1 MIKLSVIYMGVKMK
15 VDKAIKATFNTNL
28 IILNGFLVALLVGTI
43 LLMLPVSSASGNG
56 TDFITALFTA
66 TTSLCVTGLV
76 VVPTYA
82 YWSIFGKVIIL
93 ILIQLG
99 GLGIIS
105 FTIGFLIIIGK
116 KISLKERKMI
126 QESYNLDSAQGV
138 LKILRKIFG
147 ITVKIEGI
155 GAILYSIQFIPEYG
169 IVKGI
174 CYSVFHSVSAFC
186 NAGIDIIGN
195 DSLVKYHGNVLV
207 NFTTV
212 MLIICGGIGFIV
224 WLDIGGII
232 SEIRNK
238 KLSPNKFIERMKL
251 HTKLVLITTA
261 ILVGGGFLFILLFEY
276 NNPDTLGNMTFGNKC
291 LAALFEAVTLR
302 TAGFITVP
310 QAGFR
315 DGTFMIMCGMMI
327 VGGSPFGTAG
337 GIKTTTLALIFLLTW
352 STIKG
357 KEDIEVCRRR
367 INKQNVRSAVAIG
380 TIVLSILAVAIMALS
395 FTEDAPLKVITF
407 EAVSALGTV
416 GLSMDFTASLTAI
429 GKLII
434 IVLMFFGRVGPITIA
449 MAMAGRA
456 RKDRK
461 ITNYPEKRVMIG

>member
-1 MIKLSVIYMGVKMK
+1 MK

-169 IVKGI
+169 IVKVI

>member
-1 MIKLSVIYMGVKMK
+1 MK

-43 LLMLPVSSASGNG
+43 LLMLPVSSANGNG

-195 DSLVKYHGNVLV
+195 DSLVKYQGNVLV
-207 NFTTV
+207 NFTTI

-238 KLSPNKFIERMKL
+238 KLSSNKFIERMKL

-302 TAGFITVP
+302 TAGFMTVS

-315 DGTFMIMCGMMI
+315 DGTFMIMCGLMI
-327 VGGSPFGTAG
+327 VGGSPLGTAG
-337 GIKTTTLALIFLLTW
+337 GIKTTTLALVILLTW
-352 STIKG
+352 ATIKG
-357 KEDIEVCRRR
+357 KDDIEVCRRR

-395 FTEDAPLKVITF
+395 FTEGAPLKVITF

-461 ITNYPEKRVMIG
+461 ITNYPEKKVMIG

>member
-1 MIKLSVIYMGVKMK
+1 MK

-147 ITVKIEGI
+147 ITLKIEGI

-315 DGTFMIMCGMMI
+315 DGTFMIMCGLMI

>member
-1 MIKLSVIYMGVKMK
+1 MK

-315 DGTFMIMCGMMI
+315 DGTFMIMCSLMI

>member
-1 MIKLSVIYMGVKMK
+1 MK

-315 DGTFMIMCGMMI
+315 DGTFMIMCGLMI

-357 KEDIEVCRRR
+357 KEDIEVGRRR

-456 RKDRK
+456 RKNRK

>member
-1 MIKLSVIYMGVKMK
+1 MK

-315 DGTFMIMCGMMI
+315 DGTFMIMCGLMI

-367 INKQNVRSAVAIG
+367 INKQNVRSAVAIE

>member
-1 MIKLSVIYMGVKMK
+1 MK

-126 QESYNLDSAQGV
+126 HESYNLDSAQGV

-195 DSLVKYHGNVLV
+195 DSFVKYHGNVLV

-238 KLSPNKFIERMKL
+238 KLRPNKFIERMKL

-327 VGGSPFGTAG
+327 VGGSPLGTAG
-337 GIKTTTLALIFLLTW
+337 GIKTTTLALVFLLTW
-352 STIKG
+352 TTIKG
-357 KEDIEVCRRR
+357 KDDIEVCRRR

-395 FTEDAPLKVITF
+395 FTECAPLKVITF

-434 IVLMFFGRVGPITIA
+434 VVLMFFGRVGPITIA
-449 MAMAGRA
+449 MAMTGRA

-461 ITNYPEKRVMIG
+461 IKNYPEKRVMIG

>member
-1 MIKLSVIYMGVKMK
+1 MK

-315 DGTFMIMCGMMI
+315 DGTFMIMCGLMI

-357 KEDIEVCRRR
+357 KEDIEVCKRR

>member
-1 MIKLSVIYMGVKMK
+1 MK

-195 DSLVKYHGNVLV
+195 DSFVKYHGNVLV

-238 KLSPNKFIERMKL
+238 KLRPNKFIERMKL

-327 VGGSPFGTAG
+327 VGGSPLGTAG
-337 GIKTTTLALIFLLTW
+337 GIKTTTLALVFLLTW
-352 STIKG
+352 ATIKG
-357 KEDIEVCRRR
+357 KDDIEVCRRR
-367 INKQNVRSAVAIG
+367 INQQNVRSAVAIG

-395 FTEDAPLKVITF
+395 FTEGAPLKVITF

-449 MAMAGRA
+449 MAMTGRA

-461 ITNYPEKRVMIG
+461 IKNYPEKRVMIG

>member
-1 MIKLSVIYMGVKMK
+1 MK

-195 DSLVKYHGNVLV
+195 DSFVKYHGNVLV

-315 DGTFMIMCGMMI
+315 DGTFMIMCGLMI

>member
-1 MIKLSVIYMGVKMK
+1 MK

-43 LLMLPVSSASGNG
+43 LLMLPVSSASGRT

-105 FTIGFLIIIGK
+105 FTIGFLLIIGK

-147 ITVKIEGI
+147 ITVKIEGV
-155 GAILYSIQFIPEYG
+155 GALLYSIQFIPEYG

-186 NAGIDIIGN
+186 NAGIDILGN
-195 DSLVKYHGNVLV
+195 DSLVKYQGNVLV
-207 NFTTV
+207 NFTTM

-238 KLSPNKFIERMKL
+238 RLSSNKFIERMKL
-251 HTKLVLITTA
+251 HTKLVLITTI
-261 ILVGGGFLFILLFEY
+261 ILVIGGFLFILLFEY
-276 NNPDTLGNMTFGNKC
+276 NNPDTLGNMTFGKKC
-291 LAALFEAVTLR
+291 LAALFESVTLR

-315 DGTFMIMCGMMI
+315 DGTFMIMCGLMI
-327 VGGSPFGTAG
+327 VGGSPLGTAG

-352 STIKG
+352 ATIKG
-357 KEDIEVCRRR
+357 KDDIEVCRRR
-367 INKQNVRSAVAIG
+367 INKQNVRSAAAIG

-395 FTEDAPLKVITF
+395 FTENAPLKVITF

-416 GLSMDFTASLTAI
+416 GLSMDFTASLTVV

-434 IVLMFFGRVGPITIA
+434 VVLMFFGRVGPITIA

>member
-1 MIKLSVIYMGVKMK
+1 MK

-261 ILVGGGFLFILLFEY
+261 ILVGGGFLLILLFEY

-315 DGTFMIMCGMMI
+315 DGTFMIMCGLMI

-456 RKDRK
+456 RKNRK

>member
-1 MIKLSVIYMGVKMK
+1 MK

-212 MLIICGGIGFIV
+212 RLIICGGIGFIV

-315 DGTFMIMCGMMI
+315 DGTFMIMCGLMI

>member
-1 MIKLSVIYMGVKMK
+1 MK

-315 DGTFMIMCGMMI
+315 DGTFMIMCGLMI

-357 KEDIEVCRRR
+357 KDYIEFCRRR
-367 INKQNVRSAVAIG
+367 INKHNVRSAVAIG

>member
-1 MIKLSVIYMGVKMK
+1 MK

-147 ITVKIEGI
+147 ITLKIEGI

-315 DGTFMIMCGMMI
+315 DGTFMIMCGLMI

-449 MAMAGRA
+449 MAMAGKA

>member
-1 MIKLSVIYMGVKMK
+1 MK

-147 ITVKIEGI
+147 ITLKIEGI

-276 NNPDTLGNMTFGNKC
+276 NNPDVLGNMTFGNKC

-315 DGTFMIMCGMMI
+315 DGTFMIMCGLMI

>member
-1 MIKLSVIYMGVKMK
+1 MK

-315 DGTFMIMCGMMI
+315 DGTFMIMCGLMI

-449 MAMAGRA
+449 MAMAGSA

>member
-1 MIKLSVIYMGVKMK
+1 MK

-28 IILNGFLVALLVGTI
+28 IILNGFLVALLVGII

-315 DGTFMIMCGMMI
+315 DGTFMIMCGLMI

>member
-1 MIKLSVIYMGVKMK
+1 MK

-147 ITVKIEGI
+147 ITLKIEGI

-315 DGTFMIMCGMMI
+315 DGTFMIMCGLMI

-395 FTEDAPLKVITF
+395 FTEDAPLKGITF

>member
-1 MIKLSVIYMGVKMK
+1 MK

-315 DGTFMIMCGMMI
+315 DGTFMIMCGLMI

-456 RKDRK
+456 RKNRK
-461 ITNYPEKRVMIG
+461 ITYYPEKRVMIG

>member
-1 MIKLSVIYMGVKMK
+1 MLSG
-15 VDKAIKATFNTNL
+15 
-28 IILNGFLVALLVGTI
+28 
-43 LLMLPVSSASGNG
+43 
-56 TDFITALFTA
+56 
-66 TTSLCVTGLV
+66 
-76 VVPTYA
+76 
-82 YWSIFGKVIIL
+82 
-93 ILIQLG
+93 
-99 GLGIIS
+99 
-105 FTIGFLIIIGK
+105 
-116 KISLKERKMI
+116 
-126 QESYNLDSAQGV
+126 
-138 LKILRKIFG
+138 
-147 ITVKIEGI
+147 
-155 GAILYSIQFIPEYG
+155 
-169 IVKGI
+169 
-174 CYSVFHSVSAFC
+174 
-186 NAGIDIIGN
+186 
-195 DSLVKYHGNVLV
+195 
-207 NFTTV
+207 
-212 MLIICGGIGFIV
+212 
-224 WLDIGGII
+224 
-232 SEIRNK
+232 
-238 KLSPNKFIERMKL
+238 
-251 HTKLVLITTA
+251 
-261 ILVGGGFLFILLFEY
+261 
-276 NNPDTLGNMTFGNKC
+276 
-291 LAALFEAVTLR
+291 LFEAVTLR

-315 DGTFMIMCGMMI
+315 DGTFMIMCGLMI

>member
-1 MIKLSVIYMGVKMK
+1 MK

-126 QESYNLDSAQGV
+126 QESYNLDSAPGI

-147 ITVKIEGI
+147 ITLKIEGI

-315 DGTFMIMCGMMI
+315 DGTFMIMCGLMI

>member
-1 MIKLSVIYMGVKMK
+1 MK

-116 KISLKERKMI
+116 KIS
-126 QESYNLDSAQGV
+126 
-138 LKILRKIFG
+138 
-147 ITVKIEGI
+147 
-155 GAILYSIQFIPEYG
+155 SIQFIPEYG

-315 DGTFMIMCGMMI
+315 DGTFMIMCGLMI

>member
-1 MIKLSVIYMGVKMK
+1 MK
-15 VDKAIKATFNTNL
+15 VDKAIKATSNTNL

-315 DGTFMIMCGMMI
+315 DGTFMIMCGLMI

>member
-1 MIKLSVIYMGVKMK
+1 
-15 VDKAIKATFNTNL
+15 
-28 IILNGFLVALLVGTI
+28 
-43 LLMLPVSSASGNG
+43 MLPVSSASGNG

-195 DSLVKYHGNVLV
+195 DSFVKYHGNVLV
-207 NFTTV
+207 NLTTV

-238 KLSPNKFIERMKL
+238 KLRPNKFIERMKL

-327 VGGSPFGTAG
+327 VGGSPLGTAG
-337 GIKTTTLALIFLLTW
+337 GIKTTTLALVFLLTW
-352 STIKG
+352 ATIKG
-357 KEDIEVCRRR
+357 KDDIEVCRRR

>member
-1 MIKLSVIYMGVKMK
+1 MK

-315 DGTFMIMCGMMI
+315 DGTFMIMCGLMI

-449 MAMAGRA
+449 MVMAGRA
-456 RKDRK
+456 RKNRK

>member
-1 MIKLSVIYMGVKMK
+1 MK

-186 NAGIDIIGN
+186 NAGIDIN

-315 DGTFMIMCGMMI
+315 DGTFMIMCGLMI

>member
-1 MIKLSVIYMGVKMK
+1 MK

-315 DGTFMIMCGMMI
+315 DGTFMIMCGLMI
-327 VGGSPFGTAG
+327 VGGSPLGTAG
-337 GIKTTTLALIFLLTW
+337 GIKTTTLALVFLLTW
-352 STIKG
+352 ATIKG
-357 KEDIEVCRRR
+357 KDDIEVCRRR

>member
-1 MIKLSVIYMGVKMK
+1 
-15 VDKAIKATFNTNL
+15 
-28 IILNGFLVALLVGTI
+28 
-43 LLMLPVSSASGNG
+43 MLPVSSASGNG

-195 DSLVKYHGNVLV
+195 DSFVKYHGNVLV

-238 KLSPNKFIERMKL
+238 KLRPNKFIERMKL

-327 VGGSPFGTAG
+327 VGGSPLGTAG
-337 GIKTTTLALIFLLTW
+337 GIKTTTLALVFLLTW
-352 STIKG
+352 ATIKG
-357 KEDIEVCRRR
+357 KDDIEVCRRR

-395 FTEDAPLKVITF
+395 FTEGAPLKVITF

>member
-1 MIKLSVIYMGVKMK
+1 MK

-310 QAGFR
+310 QAEFR
-315 DGTFMIMCGMMI
+315 DGTFMIMCGLMI

>member
-1 MIKLSVIYMGVKMK
+1 M
-15 VDKAIKATFNTNL
+15 
-28 IILNGFLVALLVGTI
+28 
-43 LLMLPVSSASGNG
+43 
-56 TDFITALFTA
+56 
-66 TTSLCVTGLV
+66 
-76 VVPTYA
+76 PTYA

-315 DGTFMIMCGMMI
+315 DGTFMIMCGLMI

>member
-1 MIKLSVIYMGVKMK
+1 MK

-147 ITVKIEGI
+147 ITLKIEGI

-315 DGTFMIMCGMMI
+315 DGTFMIMCGLMI

-449 MAMAGRA
+449 MAMTGRA

>member
-1 MIKLSVIYMGVKMK
+1 MK

-195 DSLVKYHGNVLV
+195 DSLVKYQGNVLV
-207 NFTTV
+207 NFTTM

-261 ILVGGGFLFILLFEY
+261 ILVGGGFLFVLLFEY

-315 DGTFMIMCGMMI
+315 DGTFMIMCGLMI
-327 VGGSPFGTAG
+327 VGGSPLGTAG
-337 GIKTTTLALIFLLTW
+337 GIKTTTLALVFLLTW
-352 STIKG
+352 ATIKG
-357 KEDIEVCRRR
+357 KDDIEVCRRR

-395 FTEDAPLKVITF
+395 FTEGAPLKVITF

>member
-1 MIKLSVIYMGVKMK
+1 MK

-105 FTIGFLIIIGK
+105 FTIRFLIIIGK

-147 ITVKIEGI
+147 ITLKIEGI

-315 DGTFMIMCGMMI
+315 DGTFMIMCGLMI

>member
-1 MIKLSVIYMGVKMK
+1 MK

-147 ITVKIEGI
+147 ITLKIEGI

-238 KLSPNKFIERMKL
+238 KLSPNKFIDRMKL

-315 DGTFMIMCGMMI
+315 DGTFMIMCGLMI

>member
-1 MIKLSVIYMGVKMK
+1 MK

-116 KISLKERKMI
+116 KLSLKERKMI

-315 DGTFMIMCGMMI
+315 DGTFMIMCGLMI

>member
-1 MIKLSVIYMGVKMK
+1 M
-15 VDKAIKATFNTNL
+15 
-28 IILNGFLVALLVGTI
+28 
-43 LLMLPVSSASGNG
+43 
-56 TDFITALFTA
+56 
-66 TTSLCVTGLV
+66 
-76 VVPTYA
+76 
-82 YWSIFGKVIIL
+82 IIL

-195 DSLVKYHGNVLV
+195 DSLVKYQGNVLV
-207 NFTTV
+207 NFTTI

-238 KLSPNKFIERMKL
+238 KLSSNKFIERMKL

-291 LAALFEAVTLR
+291 LAALFESVTLR
-302 TAGFITVP
+302 TAGFMTVS

-315 DGTFMIMCGMMI
+315 DGTFMIMCGLMI
-327 VGGSPFGTAG
+327 VGGSPLGTAG
-337 GIKTTTLALIFLLTW
+337 GIKTTTLALVILLTW
-352 STIKG
+352 ATIKG
-357 KEDIEVCRRR
+357 KDDIEVCRRR

-395 FTEDAPLKVITF
+395 FTEGAPLKVITF

-461 ITNYPEKRVMIG
+461 ITNYPEKKVMIG